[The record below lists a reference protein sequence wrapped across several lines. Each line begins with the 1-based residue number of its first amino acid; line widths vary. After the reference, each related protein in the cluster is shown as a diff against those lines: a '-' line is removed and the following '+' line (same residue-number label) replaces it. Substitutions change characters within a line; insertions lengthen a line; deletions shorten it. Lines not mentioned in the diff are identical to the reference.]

1 MRHPIV
7 VNRTDLTLA
16 SLWIAKLT
24 VSEFL
29 KRLISQAWRRSYQ
42 IGLQFIRWFLV
53 VTFTAV
59 VIATLAECQPFYKY
73 SQVVPD
79 PGPNCRQG
87 HAQLIT
93 MGISDMITDLLL
105 VIFPIPIVLR
115 SSMIVKRKL
124 SLVSLFSFSLI
135 LVGITTYRVIGVIDR
150 HSDQQFRSLLAS
162 LEILAAAAVSNAVV
176 LGSFIRDRGE
186 KKRRF
191 RFEST
196 AGSSSLDTS
205 HNQQRS
211 RTLTQRHWGSDADL
225 VGDLGMRVAR
235 DLEEH
240 ETNVPRPA
248 PVALPLVSHAA
259 PPLNNNWNFASRPS
273 IETDETDLKAAV
285 HGSEKYLSPTDIRTP
300 APTPRRMSFFDVGG
314 LLEDESSSA
323 PRHPSVGVVSP
334 IATPHIA
341 LNPSP
346 TSSEP
351 PTEVKHL
358 QEHRRGG
365 HALLRDIG
373 EISAPASSHQTEMTL
388 RSAPTT
394 QHPTRPPSLSR
405 VGPRR
410 SIQSSRS
417 LGSPPKIQPEGQGHI
432 RWTSFRDVGG
442 LLD

>member
-1 MRHPIV
+1 
-7 VNRTDLTLA
+7 
-16 SLWIAKLT
+16 

-29 KRLISQAWRRSYQ
+29 KRLTSQAWRRSYQ

-53 VTFTAV
+53 VTFAAV

-73 SQVVPD
+73 WQVIPD

-105 VIFPIPIVLR
+105 VVFPIPIVLR
-115 SSMIVKRKL
+115 SSMTVKRKL

-135 LVGITTYRVIGVIDR
+135 LVGITTYRVVGVIDR
-150 HSDQQFRSLLAS
+150 HSDQRFRSLLAS

-235 DLEEH
+235 DLEDH

-248 PVALPLVSHAA
+248 PVALPLASHAA
-259 PPLNNNWNFASRPS
+259 SVTPQLNSHWNFASRPS

-285 HGSEKYLSPTDIRTP
+285 HDSGKQRSPTDIPTP

-314 LLEDESSSA
+314 LLEEEPSPA
-323 PRHPSVGVVSP
+323 PRHPSVATVSP
-334 IATPHIA
+334 IATLNIA
-341 LNPSP
+341 HGPSP
-346 TSSEP
+346 TPSEP
-351 PTEVKHL
+351 PAEVNCV
-358 QEHRRGG
+358 QERRRGS
-365 HALLRDIG
+365 HALLQDVG
-373 EISAPASSHQTEMTL
+373 GISAPAPSPQFEMTL
-388 RSAPTT
+388 RSAPTNPNFSRPQSPGGGRPLPST
-394 QHPTRPPSLSR
+394 QSTRSP
-405 VGPRR
+405 GPAA
-410 SIQSSRS
+410 
-417 LGSPPKIQPEGQGHI
+417 QPEGQGHI
-432 RWTSFRDVGG
+432 HSTSFRDVGG
-442 LLD
+442 LLH